1 MLMMVAHLPGGG
13 DLSLRE
19 LREAGLVAAGRSNR
33 YRLASSHL
41 DQLSSLL
48 GGW

>member
-1 MLMMVAHLPGGG
+1 
-13 DLSLRE
+13 LRE
-19 LREAGLVAAGRSNR
+19 LREAGLVASTAAGRSNR